1 MFKPARVHL
10 ASAACLLLSVIG
22 CATTSTT
29 VDSLDEPAYRDM
41 AFHNFLV
48 VAVAPDYNNRAQ
60 FERQMVSAIKAA
72 GASATAYYTLVGN
85 KPPASAEELDS
96 AISAGNFDAVLLTRV
111 VGQSSEVDKRTGA
124 PDTEVIRKSGN
135 FFDLFRYDY
144 EEVNDPDQI
153 KIETQVVIATELYV
167 AAETRKI
174 WAIQSSTKTS
184 EGAGMLIDAE
194 VANIIRRLKKDK
206 LIGS

>member
-1 MFKPARVHL
+1 MFKPARIHIVPTV
-10 ASAACLLLSVIG
+10 CLLVLLAG

-29 VDSLDEPAYRDM
+29 VDTLDEPTYRGM
-41 AFHNFLV
+41 SFHNFLV
-48 VAVAPDYNNRAQ
+48 VAIAPDYNNRAQ

-72 GASATAYYTLVGN
+72 GGSATAYYTLVGN

-96 AISAGNFDAVLLTRV
+96 AISAGSFDAVLLTRV
-111 VGQSSEVDKRTGA
+111 VGQSSEVDRHTGA

-144 EEVNDPDQI
+144 EEANDPEQI
-153 KIETQVVIATELYV
+153 EIETQVVIATELYV
-167 AAETRKI
+167 AAETKKI

-184 EGAGMLIDAE
+184 EGAGTLIDAE
-194 VANIIRRLKKDK
+194 VANIIKRLKKDK